1 MQFMTRSVLLCFQLC
16 RVAPRSVFAVYLFVF
31 TFQDL
36 KKKPKYLVT
45 FTVGW
50 DQRDNIDAAVKG
62 PTMPLATPTPT
73 SLMNGSNKHCL
84 KASLLNASH
93 RSLMLLGLGAC
104 SGCIAMAAES

>member
-1 MQFMTRSVLLCFQLC
+1 MTWSQPPPTRVLGD
-16 RVAPRSVFAVYLFVF
+16 REP
-31 TFQDL
+31 DL